1 MAVIT
6 LAEIWILKTIVTRT
20 YYVSGEGWVQDPS
33 DYITAYS
40 TEEEG
45 IEAMK
50 NWREREELLSP
61 DERDSSID
69 YDGEFCEKSRTHFV
83 SIKLVDSYDT
93 PSEGEYV
100 QVDIR
105 QKLHGFKQ
113 RFKKPVNVTKC

>member
-45 IEAMK
+45 LEAMK

-61 DERDSSID
+61 DERDASID
-69 YDGEFCEKSRTHFV
+69 IEGEFYAKGRTHNV
-83 SIKLVDSYDT
+83 SIKLVDSYESVSD
-93 PSEGEYV
+93 GEYV

-113 RFKKPVNVTKC
+113 RFKKPVNITKC

>member
-1 MAVIT
+1 
-6 LAEIWILKTIVTRT
+6 
-20 YYVSGEGWVQDPS
+20 
-33 DYITAYS
+33 
-40 TEEEG
+40 
-45 IEAMK
+45 MK